1 MWPQRGRG
9 TRPLGGRGARA
20 TFCVFSSTKG
30 LSARPPSNQRLLTKP
45 TSFRTWEACLVADT
59 HVEGSAPRPMADP
72 CSFEWA
78 TACRF
83 RRLDLWQNYLV
94 QTNQTQAS
102 MSGEAMESRILDVQ
116 RFNVVGSSGSGKST
130 FSQKLAKVL
139 GVPHIAM
146 DEIFWQ
152 PGWQHLGD
160 EAFALALEA
169 ALAPPGW
176 VLDGNYTRTI
186 PVKWPRAQGVI
197 WLDFGFGVTL
207 WRSVTRAM
215 ARSWMGEELW
225 GGHGKPGELASVVL
239 QPRVDPLVDGH
250 KFLASAAKVRVVAG
264 VGCSWAPGVGA
275 APNAGRSGPVLGA
288 DPSAQSAGETKRYAI
303 TLPFAC
309 HGTTIGRMTLVHE
322 D

>member
-1 MWPQRGRG
+1 
-9 TRPLGGRGARA
+9 
-20 TFCVFSSTKG
+20 
-30 LSARPPSNQRLLTKP
+30 
-45 TSFRTWEACLVADT
+45 
-59 HVEGSAPRPMADP
+59 
-72 CSFEWA
+72 
-78 TACRF
+78 
-83 RRLDLWQNYLV
+83 
-94 QTNQTQAS
+94 
-102 MSGEAMESRILDVQ
+102 MESRILDVQ

-215 ARSWMGEELW
+215 ARSWTGEELW
-225 GGHGKPGELASVVL
+225 EGTGNRESWRRSFCSRESILWWMVTNFWRVRRKYESWQGSDAHGHLVWVRLRTPGEAA
-239 QPRVDPLVDGH
+239 Q
-250 KFLASAAKVRVVAG
+250 FLAQIQAHRALEKQK
-264 VGCSWAPGVGA
+264 
-275 APNAGRSGPVLGA
+275 
-288 DPSAQSAGETKRYAI
+288 DTQ
-303 TLPFAC
+303 
-309 HGTTIGRMTLVHE
+309 
-322 D
+322 